1 MTTMVK
7 RKMHKH
13 KLKVR
18 EEIIRKKKEED

>member
-1 MTTMVK
+1 MVK